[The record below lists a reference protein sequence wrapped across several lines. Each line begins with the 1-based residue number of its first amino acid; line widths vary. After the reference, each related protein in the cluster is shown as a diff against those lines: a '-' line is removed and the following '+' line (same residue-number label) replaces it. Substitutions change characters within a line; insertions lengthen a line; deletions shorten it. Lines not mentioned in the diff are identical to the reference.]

1 LFLLDRIP
9 IGFESRYAVLMSDQ
23 IRYDVMVQEALRG
36 VVRKVLTD
44 TVRDGLTGDHHYY
57 ISFATG
63 APNVRMSA
71 RLREKYPKEMTIV
84 LQHQFWDL
92 GVTDHTFEVG
102 LSFDRVPERLLIPF
116 EAITGFFDPS
126 VQFGL
131 KFEVLSD
138 EEPDN
143 DTNDDVPEAEATTA
157 KVRALKTD
165 KPRKK
170 PALAVTGNK
179 KNSAGEPDADE
190 NVEQEGGAA
199 APPVPE
205 TGASI
210 VSLDSFRKKK

>member
-1 LFLLDRIP
+1 MMT
-9 IGFESRYAVLMSDQ
+9 EQ
-23 IRYDVMVQEALRG
+23 IRYDVMVQDALRG

-44 TVRDGLTGDHHYY
+44 TVRDGLTGEHHYY

-63 APNVRMSA
+63 APGVRMSA

-92 GVTDHTFEVG
+92 GVTDSTFEVG

-131 KFEVLSD
+131 KFEVLTD

-143 DTNDDVPEAEATTA
+143 DTNDDLPAIESS
-157 KVRALKTD
+157 KIQPLKAD
-165 KPRKK
+165 KQRKK
-170 PALAVTGNK
+170 PALAIASESADPKPAQGN
-179 KNSAGEPDADE
+179 
-190 NVEQEGGAA
+190 GAA
-199 APPVPE
+199 TPEAGPPSPE
-205 TGASI
+205 AGASI

>member
-1 LFLLDRIP
+1 
-9 IGFESRYAVLMSDQ
+9 MSDQ

-44 TVRDGLTGDHHYY
+44 TVKDGLIGEHHYY

-63 APNVRMSA
+63 APGVRMSA

-92 GVTDHTFEVG
+92 GVTDSTFEVG

-131 KFEVLSD
+131 KFEVLAD

-143 DTNDDVPEAEATTA
+143 DTDETPANAEQPMA
-157 KVRALKTD
+157 KVQAIKSD
-165 KPRKK
+165 KPKRKQ
-170 PALAVTGNK
+170 PALAVAADGASAKADGNS
-179 KNSAGEPDADE
+179 NEPALPLEAGAPE
-190 NVEQEGGAA
+190 N
-199 APPVPE
+199 
-205 TGASI
+205 GASI
-210 VSLDSFRKKK
+210 VSLDAFRKKK

>member
-1 LFLLDRIP
+1 
-9 IGFESRYAVLMSDQ
+9 MTDQ
-23 IRYDVMVQEALRG
+23 IRYDVMVQDALRG

-44 TVRDGLTGDHHYY
+44 TVRDGLMGEHHYY

-63 APNVRMSA
+63 APGVRMSA

-92 GVTDHTFEVG
+92 GVTDHAFEVG

-131 KFEVLSD
+131 KFEVLNE

-143 DTNDDVPEAEATTA
+143 DTNDDAPMPEPETS
-157 KVRALKTD
+157 KVRPIKPE

-170 PALAVTGNK
+170 PALAIATEK
-179 KNSAGEPDADE
+179 SDAPTQDTAKP
-190 NVEQEGGAA
+190 GAA
-199 APPVPE
+199 EESVTPPTPE
-205 TGASI
+205 AGASV
-210 VSLDSFRKKK
+210 VSLDAFRKKK

>member
-1 LFLLDRIP
+1 
-9 IGFESRYAVLMSDQ
+9 MTDQ
-23 IRYDVMVQEALRG
+23 IRYDVMVQDALRG

-44 TVRDGLTGDHHYY
+44 TVRDGLMGDHHYY

-63 APNVRMSA
+63 APGVRMSA

-92 GVTDHTFEVG
+92 GVTEHAFEVG

-131 KFEVLSD
+131 KFEVLNE

-143 DTNDDVPEAEATTA
+143 DTNDDAPMPEPEMA
-157 KVRALKTD
+157 KVRSIKPE

-170 PALAVTGNK
+170 PALAIASDKSDTPTQDTGK
-179 KNSAGEPDADE
+179 PGAADE
-190 NVEQEGGAA
+190 PVT
-199 APPVPE
+199 PPTPE
-205 TGASI
+205 AGASV
-210 VSLDSFRKKK
+210 VSLDAFRKKK

>member
-1 LFLLDRIP
+1 
-9 IGFESRYAVLMSDQ
+9 MTDQ
-23 IRYDVMVQEALRG
+23 IRYDVMVQDALRG

-44 TVRDGLTGDHHYY
+44 TVRDGLTGEHHYY

-63 APNVRMSA
+63 AQGVRMSA

-92 GVTDHTFEVG
+92 GVTEHTFEVG

-131 KFEVLSD
+131 KFEVLTD

-143 DTNDDVPEAEATTA
+143 DTNDDAPANEEQNASIRTP
-157 KVRALKTD
+157 KSD
-165 KPRKK
+165 KGRKK
-170 PALAVTGNK
+170 PALAL
-179 KNSAGEPDADE
+179 AGEGGQDVAPGKKGKAAREAAVASSDDAS
-190 NVEQEGGAA
+190 
-199 APPVPE
+199 APAIPE
-205 TGASI
+205 SGASI
-210 VSLDSFRKKK
+210 VSLDAFRKKK

>member
-1 LFLLDRIP
+1 M
-9 IGFESRYAVLMSDQ
+9 ADQ
-23 IRYDVMVQEALRG
+23 IRYDVMVQDALRG

-44 TVRDGLTGDHHYY
+44 TVRDGLMGDHHYY

-143 DTNDDVPEAEATTA
+143 DTNDDVPETDMPAN

-165 KPRKK
+165 KARKK
-170 PALAVTGNK
+170 PSLAVAANK
-179 KNSAGEPDADE
+179 KKADADDD
-190 NVEQEGGAA
+190 NVSIDQDGASA
-199 APPVPE
+199 TPAVPE